1 MMDIDQSQRRDID
14 NIQNDKISLTIDD
27 YNTLSSPLYFNLLN
41 YVVDGYNWIVNNN
54 RFIKY
59 NLVENDKLVFHIDKV
74 NELLEKN
81 IINIKIEFD
90 IVNGNNNFIFD
101 GINLIH
107 DDVIKSKFFNVFMN
121 RNHFSFNCKLFD
133 YDNLDF
139 ISNGKGFN
147 VELLFNGNKSN
158 SALVLENINIVFEF
172 TDKLQNEKDVIYNRI
187 ENDIVSIE
195 NDIVSIENNIVDL
208 IYPVGSI
215 YMSVNSVN
223 PSTLFGGTWEQIQD
237 KFLLASGT
245 SYSNGSTGGSAD
257 AIVVSHNHTQK
268 GHNHDLG
275 GGNLKVPRFEDDN
288 WFYTSKR
295 EMNYKSGNYYYPYSK
310 TNNGGIGETANTGNA
325 QPYIYYEG
333 ESGTGK
339 NMPPYLTVNVWKRT
353 A

>member
-27 YNTLSSPLYFNLLN
+27 YNTLSSPLYFNLLD
-41 YVVDGYNWIVNNN
+41 YVVDGYNWVVNNN

-74 NELLEKN
+74 DELLEKN

-90 IVNGNNNFIFD
+90 IVNGNNNFIFN

-121 RNHFSFNCKLFD
+121 RSHFSFNCKLFD

-139 ISNGKGFN
+139 IINGKGFN

-172 TDKLQNEKDVIYNRI
+172 TDKLQNEKDAIYNRI

-195 NDIVSIENNIVDL
+195 NDIVDL

-215 YMSVNSVN
+215 YMSVISTN
-223 PSTLFGGTWEQIQD
+223 PSVLFGGTWEQIED

-257 AIVVSHNHTQK
+257 AVVVTHTHSTSEK
-268 GHNHDLG
+268 YILTTSG
-275 GGNLKVPRFEDDN
+275 GAITRNSTAGTTGTKVSNLLKSDDAITRN
-288 WFYTSKR
+288 
-295 EMNYKSGNYYYPYSK
+295 
-310 TNNGGIGETANTGNA
+310 IIANAGT
-325 QPYIYYEG
+325 
-333 ESGTGK
+333 SGTGK
-339 NMPPYLTVNVWKRT
+339 NMPPYLAVNVWKRT

>member
-1 MMDIDQSQRRDID
+1 MMNIDQSQRRDID

-172 TDKLQNEKDVIYNRI
+172 TDKLQNEKDAIYNRI
-187 ENDIVSIE
+187 ENDIVGIENDIVGIENDIVSIE
-195 NDIVSIENNIVDL
+195 NNIVSIENNIVDL

-223 PSTLFGGTWEQIQD
+223 PSTLFGGTWEQIED

-245 SYSNGSTGGSAD
+245 SYSNGETGGSAD
-257 AIVVSHNHTQK
+257 AVVVTHTHSTYEK
-268 GHNHDLG
+268 YILTTSGRAVTRNSTAG
-275 GGNLKVPRFEDDN
+275 TTGTKVSNLLKSDDAIARN
-288 WFYTSKR
+288 TI
-295 EMNYKSGNYYYPYSK
+295 E
-310 TNNGGIGETANTGNA
+310 NTGT
-325 QPYIYYEG
+325 
-333 ESGTGK
+333 SGVGK
-339 NMPPYLTVNVWKRT
+339 NMPPYLAVNIWKRT

>member
-59 NLVENDKLVFHIDKV
+59 NLVENDKLIFHIDKV

-172 TDKLQNEKDVIYNRI
+172 TDKLQNEKDAIYNR
-187 ENDIVSIE
+187 IE

-215 YMSVNSVN
+215 YMSVNSVD
-223 PSTLFGGTWEQIQD
+223 PSTLFGGTWEQIED

-245 SYSNGSTGGSAD
+245 NYASGTTGGEATHTLTTNEIPSHSHREANSTVVYNDSSSNRFATSGSGTRISLATNLNINTNSTGGGQA
-257 AIVVSHNHTQK
+257 HN
-268 GHNHDLG
+268 
-275 GGNLKVPRFEDDN
+275 
-288 WFYTSKR
+288 
-295 EMNYKSGNYYYPYSK
+295 
-310 TNNGGIGETANTGNA
+310 
-325 QPYIYYEG
+325 
-333 ESGTGK
+333 
-339 NMPPYLTVNVWKRT
+339 NMPPYLAVNIWKRT

>member
-14 NIQNDKISLTIDD
+14 NIQNDKISLVIDE

-41 YVVDGYNWIVNNN
+41 YVVDGYNWVVNNN

-90 IVNGNNNFIFD
+90 IVNGNNNFIFN

-121 RNHFSFNCKLFD
+121 RSHFSFNCKLFD

-139 ISNGKGFN
+139 IVDGKGFN

-172 TDKLQNEKDVIYNRI
+172 TDKLQNEKDAIYNR
-187 ENDIVSIE
+187 VE

-215 YMSVNSVN
+215 YMSVISTN
-223 PSTLFGGTWEQIQD
+223 PSVLFGGTWEQIED

-257 AIVVSHNHTQK
+257 AVVVTHTHPIYDK
-268 GHNHDLG
+268 YILTTSG
-275 GGNLKVPRFEDDN
+275 GAITRNSTAGTTGTKVSNLLKSDDGVTRN
-288 WFYTSKR
+288 V
-295 EMNYKSGNYYYPYSK
+295 
-310 TNNGGIGETANTGNA
+310 IGNA
-325 QPYIYYEG
+325 G
-333 ESGTGK
+333 TSGTGK
-339 NMPPYLTVNVWKRT
+339 NMPPYLAVNVWKRT